1 MQQIV
6 EYVTATE
13 VVGMVIAAISAW
25 MFFLL

>member
-13 VVGMVIAAISAW
+13 VVGMVITAMSAW